1 MTIAKADFLFK
12 AHMAG
17 VFLAIGLCAN
27 CSLSFAGSSVAED
40 WERESATQRLPD
52 RSLCSPIDR
61 ALIRPTIQSQRPE
74 AIAQLEKLPFIE
86 VDEHR
91 AAILVEAPG
100 SAETS
105 DSAASVIGKAIAEL
119 QARKRRELVD
129 HQGSWSLADQ
139 DRLDKLELLKKSA
152 TLSTLRPFLARAI
165 AKYEF
170 TGAFDA
176 NKCGETLWIAHESLG
191 KQTPASIPLPVVVFL
206 NKPPTN
212 VYVSWGMAE

>member
-1 MTIAKADFLFK
+1 MTIAKEIHL
-12 AHMAG
+12 AG
-17 VFLAIGLCAN
+17 PFLAICLYAN
-27 CSLSFAGSSVAED
+27 CSLGFAGPSVAED
-40 WERESATQRLPD
+40 WERESAKQRLPD

-61 ALIRPTIQSQRPE
+61 ALIRPTIPSQRPA
-74 AIAQLEKLPFIE
+74 AISQLEKLPVMEI
-86 VDEHR
+86 DEHR
-91 AAILVEAPG
+91 AAVLVEAPG

-105 DSAASVIGKAIAEL
+105 DSATSVIGKAIAEL

-152 TLSTLRPFLARAI
+152 TLSTLRPFLVRAI
-165 AKYEF
+165 AKYEL
-170 TGAFDA
+170 TGGFDA
-176 NKCGETLWIAHESLG
+176 NNCGETLWIVHESLG

-206 NKPPTN
+206 SKPPTN